1 MNLEPQDID
10 RIAYKTALIVVKKL
24 TKQRDKDYP
33 ELVTTEEAAA
43 ILHITPQRMRQIK
56 DKYPY
61 IKRGEGKQGK
71 LLFKRDALFLS
82 I

>member
-1 MNLEPQDID
+1 MRIDPIDIE
-10 RIAYKTALIVVKKL
+10 RIAQLTASIVVKRL
-24 TKQRDKDYP
+24 LRKQEKDCP

-71 LLFKRDALFLS
+71 LLFKRDALFVS